1 MNRRQLIH
9 LLGAAAGT
17 AALPRVAMATP
28 FFPKKSRFIPCL
40 NMATIRGH
48 NLGFVK
54 ELEVAS
60 KAGFRAV
67 EIWMD
72 TLQKF
77 LQGGRT
83 VADARRVLQDTGIEA
98 VNSIGF
104 AEWIVDDDARRKK
117 GLAQLAAEME
127 LLASIGCRRVAAPP
141 MGAVQE
147 GGLSLQAAAARYRSI
162 LELGQK
168 TGVVPHLELW
178 GFSKNLHRL
187 ADVAYVAM
195 ESGHPDARVLLDV
208 YHLYKGGSAMESL
221 PLLSPAAIEIF
232 HVNDYTGTILP
243 ASITDAD
250 RIYPGMGVAPI
261 KKQLQLLQ
269 HPSRPLILSVE
280 VFNKEYYKQD
290 ALNVARTALAQVHKI
305 TAAVE

>member
-9 LLGAAAGT
+9 LLGSAAGM
-17 AALPRVAMATP
+17 AMLPRVATAAP
-28 FFPKKSRFIPCL
+28 VAKKSRFVPCL

-54 ELEVAS
+54 ELETAS
-60 KAGFRAV
+60 KAGFRSV

-83 VADARRVLQDTGIEA
+83 VADARSVLQHNGIEVA
-98 VNSIGF
+98 NSIGF
-104 AEWIVDDDARRKK
+104 AEWIVDDESRRKK
-117 GLAQLAAEME
+117 GLEQLAAEME
-127 LLASIGCRRVAAPP
+127 LLAAIGCRRVAAPP
-141 MGAVQE
+141 TGAVQE
-147 GGLSLQAAAARYRSI
+147 AGLSLPLAAERYRAI
-162 LELGQK
+162 LDLGTK

-187 ADVAYVAM
+187 ADVAYVAIQ
-195 ESGHPDARVLLDV
+195 SGHPDARVLLDV

-221 PLLSPAAIEIF
+221 PLLSPAAVEIF
-232 HVNDYTGTILP
+232 HVNDYTRALLP
-243 ASITDAD
+243 AAITDAD
-250 RIYPGMGVAPI
+250 RIYPGLGVAPI
-261 KKQLQLLQ
+261 KQQLQLLQ

-290 ALNVARTALAQVHKI
+290 ALSVAKAALAQIGKI
-305 TAAVE
+305 TAGMG